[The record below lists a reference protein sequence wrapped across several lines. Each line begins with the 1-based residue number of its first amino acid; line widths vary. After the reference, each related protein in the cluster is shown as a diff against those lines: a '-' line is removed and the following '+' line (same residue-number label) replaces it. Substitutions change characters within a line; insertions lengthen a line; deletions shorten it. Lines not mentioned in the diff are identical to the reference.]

1 MSFLYQVS
9 RQISQ
14 IVRYY
19 LDTIDNAAATCV
31 QVDGGWGYCSPRTV
45 FTQDS
50 CVQDSTQFYAIV
62 GDCNR

>member
-1 MSFLYQVS
+1 MPCT
-9 RQISQ
+9 I
-14 IVRYY
+14 
-19 LDTIDNAAATCV
+19 DTIDNAAATCV

>member
-1 MSFLYQVS
+1 MYH
-9 RQISQ
+9 
-14 IVRYY
+14 RY
-19 LDTIDNAAATCV
+19 LDNAAGTCV

-62 GDCNR
+62 GDCDR